1 MDCWQDT
8 ESRKL
13 YCSLGPFCTK
23 ITEAEVRL
31 HNFKVQIAHNQQLFQ
46 LLEGVFAVLQCPVR
60 EKLIHHLQE
69 AKSSHKV

>member
-8 ESRKL
+8 ESQKL

-31 HNFKVQIAHNQQLFQ
+31 HNLRYRSLTISSSSNCSRVSSLSSNVQ
-46 LLEGVFAVLQCPVR
+46 
-60 EKLIHHLQE
+60 
-69 AKSSHKV
+69 